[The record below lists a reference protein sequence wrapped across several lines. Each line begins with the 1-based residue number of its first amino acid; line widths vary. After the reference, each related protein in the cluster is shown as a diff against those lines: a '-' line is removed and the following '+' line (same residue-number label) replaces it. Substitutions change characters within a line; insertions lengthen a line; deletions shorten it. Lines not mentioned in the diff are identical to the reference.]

1 MVLPSHSIDYNW
13 HFRQTNDAVSYGGN
27 IAWAKTGESIKGIG
41 YTFDV
46 ENRIDNTVS
55 HNLIIR
61 KIGTEETSFSV
72 KYEDNMEVFKKYLVF
87 NMDHPTDFEKQAYF
101 EV

>member
-1 MVLPSHSIDYNW
+1 MTSVTTLYIIFFSNL
-13 HFRQTNDAVSYGGN
+13 
-27 IAWAKTGESIKGIG
+27 AWAKTGESIKGIG

-72 KYEDNMEVFKKYLVF
+72 KFENNMEFLKKYLVV
-87 NMDHPTDFEKQAYF
+87 NVDHPTDVEKQAYF